1 MVFGVQFRGT
11 VQPNQSQRWFT
22 FNWPANKQIIWTVVP
37 DSINA
42 SAAEI
47 TYSVAVQLASATTV
61 TYWITITNLTNAA
74 VDIEARYAILN

>member
-1 MVFGVQFRGT
+1 VVFGVQFRGT

>member
-1 MVFGVQFRGT
+1 

-22 FNWPANKQIIWTVVP
+22 FNWPASKQIIWTVVP
-37 DSINA
+37 DSVNV

-47 TYSVAVQLASATTV
+47 TYTVAVQLASATAV

>member
-1 MVFGVQFRGT
+1 VVFGVQFRGI

-22 FNWPANKQIIWTVVP
+22 FNWPASKQIIWTVVP
-37 DSINA
+37 DSVNV

-47 TYSVAVQLASATTV
+47 TYTVAVQLASATAV